1 MIYANMNYK
10 DDSNWTGNS
19 SQKNNESQDEHESVE
34 SDSNFRFIE
43 ALGSYYPEKS
53 LNKNF

>member
-43 ALGSYYPEKS
+43 ALGSQFPE
-53 LNKNF
+53 NF